1 MLQLHFYSNHA
12 GRLILGN
19 KSFEYIHSD
28 IYPLESIKE
37 FDDIPLDWRRFLA
50 DLLRKGGGFGL
61 ILVKN

>member
-19 KSFEYIHSD
+19 KPFEYIHSD

-37 FDDIPLDWRRFLA
+37 FDDIPLDWKRFLA
-50 DLLRKGGGFGL
+50 DLLRKGGGF
-61 ILVKN
+61 